1 MQTKLLTQFSVLTLA
16 GTLLTGCATEQGTN
30 TAVGTGIGAAAG
42 AGIGA
47 LIGGGKGAA
56 IGAGIGGAGGA
67 IAGYNWQSI
76 KNKLGGAT
84 QGTGTQITEQQDGSL
99 KVNIPNSIS
108 FDTNSYLIKPTF
120 TPVLDQVAQTLNEHP
135 ELNAEIDGHTDSTG
149 SPQYNQTL
157 SQKPRAKRG
166 EFPDR
171 TRPSTRRGSAQSAAA
186 PHSRSP
192 TTRPRQAA
200 RRTRRV
206 EIYLRPGPALGA
218 RLPGNASHGACR
230 GRGGKSGKAGR
241 KDFDTFCELAR
252 HIAVFTYGTRL
263 VT

>member
-1 MQTKLLTQFSVLTLA
+1 MQTKTVTQLSALTLA
-16 GTLLTGCATEQGTN
+16 AALLAGCATQQGTN

-67 IAGYNWQSI
+67 VAGYNWQGI
-76 KNKLGGAT
+76 KSKLGGAT

-120 TPVLDQVAQTLNEHP
+120 APVLDQVAQTLTEHP

-157 SQKPRAKRG
+157 SQNR
-166 EFPDR
+166 
-171 TRPSTRRGSAQSAAA
+171 AQSVVNFMIG
-186 PHSRSP
+186 RGIN
-192 TTRPRQAA
+192 QARLSGIGRGA
-200 RRTRRV
+200 SQPVADNATEAGRAQNRRV
-206 EIYLRPGPALGA
+206 EIYLRPVQ
-218 RLPGNASHGACR
+218 R
-230 GRGGKSGKAGR
+230 
-241 KDFDTFCELAR
+241 
-252 HIAVFTYGTRL
+252 
-263 VT
+263 